1 MDLSKRER
9 EGCRGYGGGHACGNA
24 MMLVAMMLVVSG
36 WRLEMTKKNWEF
48 HCDGNYFD
56 GLFKAIEAESE
67 DQQEM
72 WGFADCC

>member
-36 WRLEMTKKNWEF
+36 WRLEMIKKKN
-48 HCDGNYFD
+48 GNSIVMEIILMDFSR
-56 GLFKAIEAESE
+56 L
-67 DQQEM
+67 
-72 WGFADCC
+72 

>member
-36 WRLEMTKKNWEF
+36 WRLEMTKKNTRIS
-48 HCDGNYFD
+48 
-56 GLFKAIEAESE
+56 L
-67 DQQEM
+67 
-72 WGFADCC
+72 